1 MGLNMHRL
9 FCAILLIMSIV
20 LANGSA
26 LAAAPFVAK
35 PVTGSEVMKM
45 LWSFKAP
52 ETSQRDFIEISEAIA
67 TGSTQDPLFP
77 EIEEGS
83 RLTAAI
89 LVALAWHESN
99 FRRSVVGDQGR
110 SFGLYQIQPGVHK
123 VEVKLLTVPRSATLI
138 AIDLIRRSVKWCMA
152 NTRPWKHA
160 LAFYAASSDAGAR
173 HPKIVEQSVVR
184 METAAKVYLVAF
196 GKPQG
201 EPVMERLLV
210 ANGGAR

>member
-1 MGLNMHRL
+1 MHRIL
-9 FCAILLIMSIV
+9 CAILIVMSIV
-20 LANGSA
+20 LASGSSHA
-26 LAAAPFVAK
+26 DFKAK
-35 PVTGSEVMKM
+35 PVTGAEVMKM

-52 ETSQRDFIEISEAIA
+52 EPQQRDFGEISEAIA
-67 TGSTQDPLFP
+67 IGATQDPVFP

-83 RLTAAI
+83 RLTAAM

-110 SFGLYQIQPGVHK
+110 SFGLYQIQPGFHK

-138 AIDLIRRSVKWCMA
+138 AIDLIRRSVQWCMK
-152 NTRPWKHA
+152 NNRPWTHA

-173 HPKIVEQSVVR
+173 HPKIVEQSRVR
-184 METAAKVYLVAF
+184 METAANVYVVAF

-201 EPVMERLLV
+201 EPDVSRLL
-210 ANGGAR
+210 AAGGER